1 MTIIKKLILLLTP
14 QERVTAG
21 LLLFMI
27 TIMAILDM
35 IGVASILPFIA
46 VLTNPSLIETNEIL
60 NFIYENIAI
69 FGVNSHQ
76 QFLFALGLIVFFLLV
91 ISQIFKMI
99 TTYAQLRFVQMREY
113 SIGKRLLERY
123 LSQPYSWF
131 LGKHSSDI
139 GKTILSE
146 VQQLINDGMFSLL
159 ELIARGMVVIAIIM
173 LLVLT
178 DPKLVF
184 MIGITLT
191 SSYLVIFYLIRNFI
205 SKIGKLRLENNE
217 LRFKNINE
225 AFGATKE
232 IKIRGLEK
240 FYVKKFTKS
249 AKIYASTQA
258 ISKAISTLP
267 RFILEII
274 AFGGILLIIL
284 YFLSKSGD
292 INNALPVLSLYVF
305 AGYRLMPSLQQIYA
319 SFTNITFVAPSL
331 NKIFDDI
338 NILEFIDQN
347 NDQRPMI
354 LNKMI
359 KLNNVYYTYPSSSHA
374 ALKGIN
380 INIPAKSKI
389 GIIGMTGCGKTTTI
403 DIILGLLHPQKGSL
417 EVDGQI
423 ISSKN
428 LRSWQMTIGYVPQH
442 IYLSDDTI
450 ASNVAFGVNPDKID
464 YQLLKKVTRIAN
476 FHDFIMDEL
485 PDQYQTRIGEN
496 GVRLSGGQRQR
507 IGIARALYNKPSILI
522 LDEATSA
529 LDNQTE
535 IAVMD
540 ALNNL
545 DKNITIILIAHR
557 LSTVQSCDKIYL
569 LEKGKIKKE
578 GEFQELINVHL
589 NTNIN

>member
-60 NFIYENIAI
+60 NFIYRSIAI
-69 FGVNSHQ
+69 FGVYNHQ
-76 QFLFALGLIVFFLLV
+76 HFLFALGLIVFFLLV
-91 ISQIFKMI
+91 ISQIFKMF

-131 LGKHSSDI
+131 LGRHSSDI

-146 VQQLINDGMFSLL
+146 VQQLINDGMFSLI

-184 MIGITLT
+184 IIGTTLA
-191 SSYLVIFYLIRNFI
+191 SSYLIIFYFIRNFI
-205 SKIGKLRLENNE
+205 SQIGKLRLENNE
-217 LRFKNINE
+217 MRFKNINE

-232 IKIRGLEK
+232 IKIRGLET
-240 FYVKKFTKS
+240 FYIKRFTKS
-249 AKIYASTQA
+249 AKIYARTQA
-258 ISKAISTLP
+258 LSKVISTLP

-292 INNALPVLSLYVF
+292 ISNALPVLSLYVF

-331 NKIFDDI
+331 NKIFNDI
-338 NILEFIDQN
+338 NNLEFINQN
-347 NDQRPMI
+347 NDQMPMI
-354 LNKMI
+354 FNKTI
-359 KLNNVYYTYPSSSHA
+359 KLNNVYYTYPSSSHT
-374 ALKGIN
+374 ALTGIN

-403 DIILGLLHPQKGSL
+403 DIILGLLRPQKGSL

-423 ISSKN
+423 ISSEN

-450 ASNVAFGVNPDKID
+450 ASNIAFGVNPNKIN
-464 YQLLKKVTRIAN
+464 YQLLEKAARTAN
-476 FHDFIMDEL
+476 LHSFVMDEL
-485 PDQYQTRIGEN
+485 PKQYQTRIGEN

-507 IGIARALYNKPSILI
+507 IGIARALYNKPSVLI

-535 IAVMD
+535 IAVME

-545 DKNITIILIAHR
+545 DENITTILIAHR
-557 LSTVQSCDKIYL
+557 LSTVQNCDKIFL

-578 GEFQELINVHL
+578 GKFQDLIDVH
-589 NTNIN
+589 